1 MSRPALFVLGMGAGA
16 LVVSGVPLAVRL
28 ALHKPLVPTS

>member
-1 MSRPALFVLGMGAGA
+1 MSRPACFFAGMGVASLLLTGI
-16 LVVSGVPLAVRL
+16 PLAVRL